1 MAAGRRLVGRDGGGG
16 GGQGARRAYQSNL
29 HKLLS
34 GLESVAPAAAHRP
47 APQPGSGCGAAGS
60 GAQAP
65 WTKEVDGRGCR
76 RSMGGCL
83 VGVVA
88 VRVADTAEQLP
99 VRRYV
104 RSWVRRAAVVAAR
117 LVALGEAV
125 AAPAAGLRR
134 AGPREDGG
142 GHRVRRLEGHLIAL
156 LDAQVQ
162 PACGQGGH
170 GRSRCKALCALEAW
184 CRQQLQ
190 ASRARPLACSAQPRL
205 FHTRRCAM
213 GPAAA
218 GATR

>member
-1 MAAGRRLVGRDGGGG
+1 MAAEAAGRVRGERTSPISTNCCRGSSRWRP
-16 GGQGARRAYQSNL
+16 RRRR
-29 HKLLS
+29 
-34 GLESVAPAAAHRP
+34 GLGPSQAAAA
-47 APQPGSGCGAAGS
+47 APQDQERMRPG
-60 GAQAP
+60 Q
-65 WTKEVDGRGCR
+65 KEVHGRGCR

-88 VRVADTAEQLP
+88 VRVADTAEQLT

-170 GRSRCKALCALEAW
+170 GRSCCKALCALEAW

-205 FHTRRCAM
+205 FHRRRCAM